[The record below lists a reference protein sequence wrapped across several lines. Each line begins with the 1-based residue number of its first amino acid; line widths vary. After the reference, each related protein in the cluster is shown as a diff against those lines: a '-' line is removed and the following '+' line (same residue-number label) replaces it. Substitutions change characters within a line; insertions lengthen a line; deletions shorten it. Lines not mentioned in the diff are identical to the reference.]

1 MKKYNYTYSNSAFTI
16 VELVISLVVIALLVS
31 AITGGAVL
39 VQHART
45 LILIDEIRTYVQA
58 TKNFRQN
65 KKRWPGDLRRMGK
78 IGLNSGQ
85 TYNNDSFG
93 NPYIS
98 SNYNYGIPTDSVGPF
113 IELFQTGYLDFEP
126 RKFTPSNENL
136 DWNNGGAPTS
146 KVIEHFQCYYQYN
159 PTATGDGIPLPNI
172 GYIGSAITCNYKTIS
187 PKNYVPL
194 DSMRNVDKKLDD
206 GIFNKG
212 IVRGYCYKT
221 GTDSDNYVG
230 YNQTEPKKYKCSGL
244 TIHLENN
251 NL

>member
-1 MKKYNYTYSNSAFTI
+1 MKKYNCIHSNSAFTI

-93 NPYIS
+93 EPYIS

-159 PTATGDGIPLPNI
+159 PTATGDGVSLPNI

-187 PKNYVPL
+187 PKNYIPL

-212 IVRGYCYKT
+212 IVRGYCNKI
-221 GTDSDNYVG
+221 GTSLEEYVG
-230 YNQTEPKKYKCSGL
+230 YNQNEAKKYKCSGL